1 MHIPISTR
9 QRRSERIILD
19 VPLVIRGEAAD
30 KKIFQEE
37 TFTLIVNAHGAQLML
52 ETKVALGQRL
62 VVVNPKNWDECEG
75 KVAFVGPSFAGLAR
89 VGIEFT
95 RPAPEFWSIDSPPA
109 DWGQS

>member
-1 MHIPISTR
+1 MNMPISIG

-19 VPLVIRGEAAD
+19 VSLVIRGEAAD

-37 TFTLIVNAHGAQLML
+37 TSTLIVNAHGAQLIL

-62 VVVNPKNWDECEG
+62 VLLNPKNWDECEG
-75 KVAFVGPSFAGLAR
+75 RVAYVGPPYAGLAR

-95 RPAPEFWSIDSPPA
+95 RPAPEFWPVSSPPV
-109 DWGQS
+109 DWKQS

>member
-1 MHIPISTR
+1 MPISIR

-19 VPLVIRGEAAD
+19 VPILIRGETAD
-30 KKIFQEE
+30 KRTFQEE

-62 VVVNPKNWDECEG
+62 VVMNPKNWDECEC
-75 KVAFVGPSFAGLAR
+75 KVAFVGPPYAGLAR

-95 RPAPEFWSIDSPPA
+95 RPAPEFWSVSSPPS
-109 DWGQS
+109 DWRQC

>member
-1 MHIPISTR
+1 MPPSIG

-30 KKIFQEE
+30 RKIFQEE

-52 ETKVALGQRL
+52 ETKVTLGQRL
-62 VVVNPKNWDECEG
+62 VVLNPVNWDECEG
-75 KVAFVGPSFAGLAR
+75 RVAFVGPPYAGLAR

-95 RPAPEFWSIDSPPA
+95 RPAPEFWSISSPPA
-109 DWGQS
+109 DWKLS

>member
-1 MHIPISTR
+1 MPISIG

-19 VPLVIRGEAAD
+19 VPILIRGEAAD

-52 ETKVALGQRL
+52 ETKVTLGQRL
-62 VVVNPKNWDECEG
+62 VVLNPNNWDEREG
-75 KVAFVGPSFAGLAR
+75 KVAFVGPPYAGLAR

-95 RPAPEFWSIDSPPA
+95 RPAPEFWSVSSPPS
-109 DWGQS
+109 DWKQS